1 MEKSYIDLRT
11 RVKVDM
17 DRENVGKARLANIFV
32 IKEVKKELFNFL
44 KWFFPP
50 LYSWAT
56 YHAPKKKKALKW

>member
-44 KWFFPP
+44 K
-50 LYSWAT
+50 
-56 YHAPKKKKALKW
+56 